1 MKPTEQT
8 VYLAID
14 EEWEENKPT
23 LMSSDGEYVCN
34 LHSKEGYFFT
44 PEQLNEYTANII
56 KHALETAAEKVKMS
70 VQPSDMEEWEN
81 VPDEITRQD
90 VDDEDYKCED
100 FCITVNKESIT
111 NTFEETF
118 KKFEI

>member
-1 MKPTEQT
+1 MKPTKQT

-56 KHALETAAEKVKMS
+56 KHALETAAEKADTCIEKGFI
-70 VQPSDMEEWEN
+70 
-81 VPDEITRQD
+81 DEYRV
-90 VDDEDYKCED
+90 VDKQ
-100 FCITVNKESIT
+100 SIT